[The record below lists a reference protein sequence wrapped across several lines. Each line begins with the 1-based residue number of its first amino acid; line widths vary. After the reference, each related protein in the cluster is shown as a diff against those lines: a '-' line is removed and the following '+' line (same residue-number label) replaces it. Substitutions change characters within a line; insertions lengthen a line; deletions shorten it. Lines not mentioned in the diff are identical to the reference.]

1 MDKYTKAVLT
11 VIAVCLVII
20 TFRDAPLIPDVS
32 ADDPRS
38 RSYIKRVIES
48 CSVYVYDISSSEGYG
63 QIDC

>member
-11 VIAVCLVII
+11 VIAVCLVITTFRNI
-20 TFRDAPLIPDVS
+20 TFISEVS

-38 RSYIKRVIES
+38 RSYIRRVIED
-48 CSVYVYDISSSEGYG
+48 CSVYVYDISGDEGYG